1 MKSRFNAAAYG
12 LSAILELPAAVPT
25 HARKAAAGSGN
36 NAIRLA
42 RSLLTAAGCWLLAI
56 TSASAQPEINPT
68 GDPKLAAT
76 RVLALDA
83 GGHTG
88 GVYRLVLNGYGDQL
102 ISVSY
107 DKTIRIWD
115 LQTGEPLR
123 VLRPPI
129 DRGGH
134 GVLASASLHPDGDLL
149 AVSGYRALS
158 PIYDH
163 RIRLI
168 SLASGETVRLLKG
181 HFYSVDEIAFSPDGK
196 RLASASMD
204 STARIWDV
212 ETGETQH
219 VLKGHTN
226 ILYRVAWSADGKR
239 VVTASADGTARIW
252 NTSTGA
258 TEVVLPGHQGQV
270 RAAAWSPDGRTVATG
285 CDDLTVR
292 LFEPDGKLRYS
303 WPARPNQITSMS
315 FSPDSS
321 RLLYTYSS
329 NGANVP
335 LGAGVLSLVD
345 GRELSRFTGH
355 ANGAIACTFLRD
367 SKTAVTGD
375 SIGGICIWD
384 SDTGRLVRR
393 LESLGRSKFAV
404 GWSPDGQQVAWGNL
418 NEYSTVTELAP
429 LQRTFSLATLDFG
442 WPPQGN
448 YIRAQFNWG
457 QHQITPQP
465 PRSATVMRGGG
476 VLSTLTMP
484 DPNDQLR
491 SWSLLSDNRAA
502 LGGNTLIYLYDVNTG
517 QLSGELADNCEL
529 NWSMAPS
536 PDSRYLLSGGADQTL
551 RIWKPDSN
559 ELLLSLFVAGDE
571 WIAWTPQ
578 GYYAASLGGENLMG
592 WHINNGLER
601 MASFYPA
608 ARFHNSLYRPDVIS
622 RLLPAG
628 SLQTAHAQA
637 DAVAVKVT
645 KQVVLQTAL
654 PPVVKVV
661 IRPGSKSESSTME
674 VQATATPAGD
684 SPITSLQLLV
694 DGRPSGPSQPVEVAA
709 GGKPIALE
717 HSWKLEL
724 PPGEHRVSVRAD
736 TDKSYG
742 LGDAAATVAAS
753 GKSSAQAPGSSA
765 PGSSALGKPR
775 PAKSAPG
782 NLYILSVGISAYE
795 EAGLRLPLATADARA
810 VAESLAARGRPL
822 FGKVEVQV
830 LTDAQATRTALLQ
843 ALTLLQGEMTLADTA
858 VVFLSVRAEQDDQQL
873 PQLLAVNATAATA
886 GPAVAMSELKQIFG
900 ATRGKIVL
908 LLDAHPTSHAPGAR
922 PDEHVR
928 GPVDPLIRSLL
939 ADDCGVVVLTSAS
952 RRELPLDIA
961 IAGRGAAP
969 GQGAFAQAL
978 LEALAGSADTN
989 QDGTVHLHEL
999 GSFVVDRVPALT
1011 QDRQHATFRLPALVR
1026 SFPLVRESKTP

>member
-1 MKSRFNAAAYG
+1 M
-12 LSAILELPAAVPT
+12 
-25 HARKAAAGSGN
+25 AR
-36 NAIRLA
+36 
-42 RSLLTAAGCWLLAI
+42 LLLVTVGCWLLA
-56 TSASAQPEINPT
+56 AGPAAAQPEINPT

-88 GVYRLVLNGYGDQL
+88 GVYRLLPNAYGDQL

-134 GVLASASLHPDGDLL
+134 GVLASASLHTGGDLL

-158 PIYDH
+158 PVYDH

-181 HFYSVDEIAFSPDGK
+181 HAYSVEEVAFSSDGK

-204 STARIWDV
+204 STARIWNV
-212 ETGETQH
+212 ETGETEH

-226 ILYRVAWSADGKR
+226 ILNRVAWSADGKH
-239 VVTASADGTARIW
+239 VITASADGTARIW
-252 NTSTGA
+252 NTATGA
-258 TEVVLPGHQGQV
+258 SEVVLPGHQGQV

-285 CDDLTVR
+285 CDDLTIR

-303 WPARPNQITSMS
+303 WTGRPNQITSMS

-335 LGAGVLSLVD
+335 FGAGVLSMLD

-355 ANGAIACTFLRD
+355 NNGAISCTFLRD
-367 SKTAVTGD
+367 GRTAVTGD
-375 SIGGICIWD
+375 SIGDICIWD
-384 SDTGRLVRR
+384 SDSGRLVRR
-393 LESLGRSKFAV
+393 LDSLGRSKFAV
-404 GWSPDGQQVAWGNL
+404 GWSPDGRQVAWGNL
-418 NEYSTVTELAP
+418 NEYSTITELAP

-442 WPPQGN
+442 WAPQAD
-448 YIRAQFNWG
+448 YIRAQFDRG
-457 QHQITPQP
+457 QLQIAPQP
-465 PRSATVMRGGG
+465 PRSATILRGGG
-476 VLSTLTMP
+476 AIFTLTMP

-491 SWSLLSDNRAA
+491 SRTLLSAERAA
-502 LGGNTLIYLYDVNTG
+502 LGGNTLIYIYDVNSG
-517 QLSGELADNCEL
+517 QLRGELADNCEL
-529 NWSMAPS
+529 TWCLAPS
-536 PDSRYLLSGGADQTL
+536 PDFRYLLSGGADQTL
-551 RIWKPDSN
+551 RIWKPDSS

-608 ARFHNSLYRPDVIS
+608 ARFHNSLYRPDIVS
-622 RLLPAG
+622 RLIQSG
-628 SLQTAHAQA
+628 SLQAAHAQA
-637 DAVAVKVT
+637 DAVAAKVT
-645 KQVVLQTAL
+645 KQIVLQTAL

-661 IRPGSKSESSTME
+661 VRQGTQTESSTME

-694 DGRPSGPSQPVEVAA
+694 DGRPSGPSQPVEAA
-709 GGKPIALE
+709 EGGKPATLE
-717 HSWKLEL
+717 HSWKLDL

-742 LGDAAATVAAS
+742 LGDAMATVAS
-753 GKSSAQAPGSSA
+753 PGKSSAQSPGPPKLGSST
-765 PGSSALGKPR
+765 SGKPR
-775 PAKSAPG
+775 SATLAPG
-782 NLYILSVGISAYE
+782 NLYILAVGISAYE
-795 EAGLRLPLATADARA
+795 EPGLRLPLATADARA
-810 VAESLAARGRPL
+810 IAESLAPRGRTL

-830 LTDAQATRTALLQ
+830 LTDGQATRTALLQ

-873 PQLLAVNATAATA
+873 PQLLAVNAQAATA
-886 GPAVAMSELKQIFG
+886 GPAIAMSELKQIFG
-900 ATRGKIVL
+900 STRGKIVL
-908 LLDAHPTSHAPGAR
+908 LLDAHPTSQAPAAR
-922 PDEHVR
+922 PGEHLR

-952 RRELPLDIA
+952 RRELPIDIA

-969 GQGAFAQAL
+969 AQGAFAQAL

-999 GSFVVDRVPALT
+999 GSFVVDRVPVLT

-1026 SFPLVRESKTP
+1026 SFPLVRVSKTP